1 MPYRRRLMLLAALA
15 VSLAV
20 ALASVVTYVSVRA
33 QLRASLDDGLRLF
46 AADVATAPEPQAEGV
61 ARRRLE
67 PDQVTR
73 RRFRLLL
80 PSSKLGEQYGYAQ
93 VVSSAGRIQ
102 PPVGQRA
109 LLQAGPRVIAVAQ
122 GSARPF
128 FYDSALS
135 GTRVRVYVARFAEGQ
150 ALQAARSLEDVNS
163 TMRRLAAVLAAV
175 SLAGVGLAAL
185 LGGLVGRSALRPVRR
200 LMRGT
205 RYVAATQDLSR
216 RVEAAGDDELA
227 GLARSFNA
235 MLEALAESRRA
246 QRQLIADASHEL
258 RTPLATV
265 QANVELLARAGEL
278 PPAERRQ
285 LREDV
290 LSQLRELTGLVGDLV
305 ELAREHP
312 PESDLEELELDVL
325 VAACVERMRAR
336 GTGVRFTSAL
346 APCRARGDRVRV
358 ERAVMNLLDNA
369 RKWSPDGS
377 TVAVE
382 LSDGELVVRDEGP
395 GIDAAD
401 LPYVFDRFYRSADAR
416 RLPGSG
422 LGLAIVRQVAEMHGG
437 AVWAAP
443 PPDGPGAEL
452 HLRLPALRAA
462 RQEGVI
468 AATTTTGPTSS

>member
-1 MPYRRRLMLLAALA
+1 MSYRRRLMLLAALA

-20 ALASVVTYVSVRA
+20 VLASVVTYVSVRA
-33 QLRASLDDGLRLF
+33 QLRDSVDDGLRSL
-46 AADVATAPEPQAEGV
+46 AARVATAPLPTTPPTQRRLNIDEQ
-61 ARRRLE
+61 RRRSFL
-67 PDQVTR
+67 
-73 RRFRLLL
+73 LLL
-80 PSSKLGEQYGYAQ
+80 PSSPLGEQAGYAQ

-102 PPVGQRA
+102 PPEGQRA
-109 LLQAGPRVIAVAQ
+109 LLAAGPRVIAVAQ
-122 GSARPF
+122 GRAEPF
-128 FYDSALS
+128 FYGSELS
-135 GTRVRVYVARFAEGQ
+135 GTTVRVYVARFADGQ
-150 ALQAARSLEDVNS
+150 ALQAARSLEETNA
-163 TMRRLAAVLAAV
+163 TLRRLVAVLFGV

-205 RYVAATQDLSR
+205 RYVAVTQDLSR
-216 RVEAAGDDELA
+216 HVEAVGDDELA
-227 GLARSFNA
+227 GLARSFND

-278 PPAERRQ
+278 PPEERLQ

-290 LSQLRELTGLVGDLV
+290 LSQLRELTALVGDLV

-312 PESDLEELELDVL
+312 PESDLEELELDEL
-325 VAACVERMRAR
+325 VAGCVERMRAR
-336 GTGVRFTSAL
+336 GSRVRFSAVL
-346 APCRARGDRVRV
+346 SPSRVRGDRVRL

-369 RKWSPDGS
+369 RKWSAAGS
-377 TVAVE
+377 LVEVEVA
-382 LSDGELVVRDEGP
+382 DGELVVRDRGP
-395 GIDAAD
+395 GIAGGG

-437 AVWAAP
+437 AVWAAVP
-443 PPDGPGAEL
+443 HRGRGAEL
-452 HLRLPALRAA
+452 HLRLPALAA
-462 RQEGVI
+462 QPTITSARS
-468 AATTTTGPTSS
+468 TTGPTSS